1 MSFVG
6 VGIKKTVQRAVESVR
21 IMGVESQRISGRISL
36 YVISSRADNTS
47 KKYINC
53 FKCFE
58 DFCST

>member
-6 VGIKKTVQRAVESVR
+6 VGIKQTIQRAVESVG
-21 IMGVESQRISGRISL
+21 IMGVESQLISGRTSSYI
-36 YVISSRADNTS
+36 ISSRADNT

-53 FKCFE
+53 FKRFE